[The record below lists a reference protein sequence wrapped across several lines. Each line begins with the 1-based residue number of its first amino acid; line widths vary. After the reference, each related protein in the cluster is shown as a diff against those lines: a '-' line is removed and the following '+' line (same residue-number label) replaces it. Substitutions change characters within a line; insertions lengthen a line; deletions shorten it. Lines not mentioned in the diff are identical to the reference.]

1 MCIRDRLT
9 DFSAHILR
17 HTAATRWLR
26 AGADVVV
33 VAGLLGHSSL
43 DTNSDV
49 HQRPRPTDR
58 DLAAAV
64 EAGAVGSSTSPAVRT
79 PDRPPAGPGSHRG
92 RSRTARPRRRR
103 ARPRLA
109 RTPGTA
115 PGPHSPYRWPSRPAG
130 AVRGPARARRPGRR
144 TAPGRRPGR
153 PRGPAIVAARPPV
166 PTVRPA
172 PRGPLST

>member
-79 PDRPPAGPGSHRG
+79 PDRLPAGPGSHRG
-92 RSRTARPRRRR
+92 RSRTGRPRRRR
-103 ARPRLA
+103 ARPPPA

-115 PGPHSPYRWPSRPAG
+115 PGPHSPCRWPSR
-130 AVRGPARARRPGRR
+130 
-144 TAPGRRPGR
+144 
-153 PRGPAIVAARPPV
+153 PAIVAARPPV

-172 PRGPLST
+172 PRGPLSVSYTHLTLPTKRIV